1 MDTGCRQL
9 EYHSGVSQLIVSLPL
24 SPEPSSG
31 MALPIPRPNSWD
43 QLLGKGP
50 QLQDLYLILVAS
62 AVPGP
67 GIDKEP
73 ELSQRIL
80 G

>member
-1 MDTGCRQL
+1 METGCRQL
-9 EYHSGVSQLIVSLPL
+9 EYHSGVSQLIVSLSL

-31 MALPIPRPNSWD
+31 MALPIHRPNSWD

-50 QLQDLYLILVAS
+50 QPQDLYLILVAS

-67 GIDKEP
+67 RMDKEP
-73 ELSQRIL
+73 ELSQRTL

>member
-1 MDTGCRQL
+1 MDAGGRQL

-24 SPEPSSG
+24 SPEASSG
-31 MALPIPRPNSWD
+31 MALPIPKPNSWD

-50 QLQDLYLILVAS
+50 QLQDLYLIPVAS
-62 AVPGP
+62 AVPGS
-67 GIDKEP
+67 GMDKEP